1 MAMKVQALTVGPFES
16 NCYLYWN
23 EQTSRGVVIDPGDDA
38 PRILR
43 AIERAAFQPEAI
55 LITHGHC
62 DHIAAVSEVKA
73 TFDIPILIGRG
84 EEQMLTSADLNLSS
98 AIGDPVTAPPADRLL
113 DDEELVVFSC
123 CALRVLFTP
132 GHSPAEICFLDER
145 EGKLFCGDVLFYG
158 SIGRS
163 DFPGSSHDLLIHSI
177 ESKILTLPD
186 GIICYPGHGPQTTV
200 GAERVNNPFLSG
212 GNFA

>member
-1 MAMKVQALTVGPFES
+1 MKVQALAVGPFES
-16 NCYLYWN
+16 NCYLYWD
-23 EQTSRGVVIDPGDDA
+23 ESTSRGVVIDPGDDA

-62 DHIAAVSEVKA
+62 DHIAAVGEVKA
-73 TFDIPILIGRG
+73 KFDVPILIGRG

-98 AIGDPVTAPPADRLL
+98 TIGNSVTSPPADRLL
-113 DDEELVVFSC
+113 DDEELVVFSSC
-123 CALRVLFTP
+123 SLRVLLTP

-163 DFPGSSHDLLIHSI
+163 DFPGSSHDLLIRSI
-177 ESKILTLPD
+177 ETKILTLPD
-186 GIICYPGHGPQTTV
+186 GIICYPGHGQQTTV
-200 GAERVNNPFLSG
+200 GAERVNNPFLGG